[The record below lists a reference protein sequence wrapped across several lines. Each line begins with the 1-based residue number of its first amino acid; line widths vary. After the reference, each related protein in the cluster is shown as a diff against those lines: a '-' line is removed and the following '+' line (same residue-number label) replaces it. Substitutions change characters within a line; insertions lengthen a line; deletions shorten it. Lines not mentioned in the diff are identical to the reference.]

1 MPDCSGPRQNL
12 ATYLMFTKRQRSSSQ
27 NRGQFSFALR
37 TVPVLG
43 ETRKSYRHSSNS
55 RVYPKADS
63 PRRCG
68 HLELITRQK
77 TRRPL
82 HYRVR
87 LELRGAISG
96 YSEILGIVIAK
107 GLRLRPEATGAKTSE
122 GKGQRA
128 AT

>member
-1 MPDCSGPRQNL
+1 MATNAPRAQGKIMMVGSLPFEKRPGNRTDIRRIASSPQSGQPASMRP
-12 ATYLMFTKRQRSSSQ
+12 F
-27 NRGQFSFALR
+27 G
-37 TVPVLG
+37 
-43 ETRKSYRHSSNS
+43 
-55 RVYPKADS
+55 ADNQAKNAE
-63 PRRCG
+63 G
-68 HLELITRQK
+68 
-77 TRRPL
+77 PL

-107 GLRLRPEATGAKTSE
+107 GSRLRPEATGAKTSE